1 MKGQRK
7 HRAVEGNETPASK
20 SRLPLEKEMEEAQK
34 THKSVR
40 VKSKKVEKQ
49 DEAVLN
55 EQESKKIV
63 KSAMKQ
69 LKEEKDAMEEEKVN
83 EHQQIEELEQD
94 EAQMMEM
101 EDLESDGFEDSE
113 DDKDNEEYD
122 VNIDEETKKL
132 LSAFSQDVQ
141 VVDVNTMISQQ
152 YEDIK
157 KEEKKE
163 KQKEQNNQIE
173 GKEKTIKEKVYPQK
187 VKKIFEELGTFL
199 SHYHVGKLPRVFK
212 LLPSFEEWIPL
223 LQMTNPSQWTPHSLF
238 AATRLFLHTT
248 NSETEQFFKVFLYPI
263 IRHSIHQNKKLHFQE
278 YLALKKAVYRP
289 QAFFK
294 GLIFPLCQEK
304 DVTLKEATII
314 ASILHKVSIPSKHSA
329 VALYKLSTMEYNST
343 QALFLKTLLDKKY
356 SLPYAA
362 LDAVANYYIGFIDKK
377 VDTPLLWHQG
387 LLVFVQR
394 YSKDFK
400 PQQVQQLLRLCQ
412 VHRHHAITPLVIV
425 QLQKQ
430 KD

>member
-1 MKGQRK
+1 
-7 HRAVEGNETPASK
+7 
-20 SRLPLEKEMEEAQK
+20 
-34 THKSVR
+34 
-40 VKSKKVEKQ
+40 
-49 DEAVLN
+49 
-55 EQESKKIV
+55 
-63 KSAMKQ
+63 
-69 LKEEKDAMEEEKVN
+69 
-83 EHQQIEELEQD
+83 
-94 EAQMMEM
+94 
-101 EDLESDGFEDSE
+101 
-113 DDKDNEEYD
+113 
-122 VNIDEETKKL
+122 
-132 LSAFSQDVQ
+132 
-141 VVDVNTMISQQ
+141 
-152 YEDIK
+152 
-157 KEEKKE
+157 
-163 KQKEQNNQIE
+163 
-173 GKEKTIKEKVYPQK
+173 
-187 VKKIFEELGTFL
+187 
-199 SHYHVGKLPRVFK
+199 
-212 LLPSFEEWIPL
+212 
-223 LQMTNPSQWTPHSLF
+223 MTNPSQWTPHSLF

-278 YLALKKAVYRP
+278 YLALKKAIYRP

>member
-1 MKGQRK
+1 MEQSLEDKKKGKSTKVGDETSRIRMKKTLHK
-7 HRAVEGNETPASK
+7 HLTDLMNAMG
-20 SRLPLEKEMEEAQK
+20 
-34 THKSVR
+34 
-40 VKSKKVEKQ
+40 KKMT
-49 DEAVLN
+49 LN
-55 EQESKKIV
+55 ELVEI
-63 KSAMKQ
+63 
-69 LKEEKDAMEEEKVN
+69 LY
-83 EHQQIEELEQD
+83 
-94 EAQMMEM
+94 
-101 EDLESDGFEDSE
+101 
-113 DDKDNEEYD
+113 DD
-122 VNIDEETKKL
+122 
-132 LSAFSQDVQ
+132 F
-141 VVDVNTMISQQ
+141 
-152 YEDIK
+152 IK
-157 KEEKKE
+157 HGDTNKRWTLNKPT
-163 KQKEQNNQIE
+163 QSSNV
-173 GKEKTIKEKVYPQK
+173 TI
-187 VKKIFEELGTFL
+187 
-199 SHYHVGKLPRVFK
+199 
-212 LLPSFEEWIPL
+212 
-223 LQMTNPSQWTPHSLF
+223 
-238 AATRLFLHTT
+238 
-248 NSETEQFFKVFLYPI
+248 
-263 IRHSIHQNKKLHFQE
+263 
-278 YLALKKAVYRP
+278 YRP